1 LPEVDGAPLPLHWA
15 GVGAM
20 ACPRD
25 LFVDNIRNAGVK
37 LDDVKIVPGYYDKS
51 LADAAVVRKPMR
63 PGSIFH
69 IDCDLY
75 ESTVVVLDF
84 IRPLLQDGS
93 VLVFDDWFYYRGHPQ
108 RGERGAF
115 AEWMSRYPELCAS
128 DLCSYYPAL
137 AKIVNFV

>member
-1 LPEVDGAPLPLHWA
+1 
-15 GVGAM
+15 M

-25 LFVDNIRNAGVK
+25 VFVNNIQSAGVK
-37 LDDVKIVPGYYDKS
+37 LDDVKIVPGYNDKS

-75 ESTVVVLDF
+75 ESTVVVLEF

-115 AEWMSRYPELCAS
+115 AEWLGRYPELCAS

-137 AKIVNFV
+137 ANPNYS